1 MILTRAVALL
11 VGAFYVVTGL
21 WSFLTP
27 EGFFG
32 SVANFAP
39 YNVHLLHDL
48 GAFQVGLGLALVLPA
63 ALGRALVTSLA
74 AVLGASL
81 LAHFEDLSL
90 GGHPGFGPAHPR
102 PRVPPAPGRH
112 RG

>member
-48 GAFQVGLGLALVLPA
+48 GAFQVGVGLALVRPA

-74 AVLGASL
+74 AVLGASDLPILALVCL
-81 LAHFEDLSL
+81 LLLVATVAE
-90 GGHPGFGPAHPR
+90 GRQPRRPA
-102 PRVPPAPGRH
+102 GQS
-112 RG
+112 

>member
-1 MILTRAVALL
+1 MILTRGGALL
-11 VGAFYVVTGL
+11 VRAFYLLTGL
-21 WSFLTP
+21 CSFLTP
-27 EGFFG
+27 GAFYD

-74 AVLGASL
+74 AVLGASDLPILALVRL
-81 LAHFEDLSL
+81 LLLVAIVAE
-90 GGHPGFGPAHPR
+90 GRQPRRPA
-102 PRVPPAPGRH
+102 GQS
-112 RG
+112 